1 MPKNTFRRVHVLS
14 LVAASFFVAGVAD
27 AAPPTKEE
35 CVDAHGRGQD
45 LREKGQLA
53 RARATFLVCAN
64 PVCPSLVQS
73 DCAHYGDDLDRL
85 VPTVTFSAR
94 DGAGNDLPNTQV
106 FVDDTQVAS
115 RLDEGKAFDID
126 PGKHV
131 VRFVHDGKEVTL
143 KVVVSQGEKA
153 RPFNAVF
160 GDPKPQTAAGAGGAE
175 GGKTEPKEP
184 EEHRSALPLVVAG
197 IGAAALGTG
206 LALTFVGL
214 GKVPDSCTISS
225 HECAAPP
232 GSPVFEDAKS
242 GVGLANIGMVTSI
255 AGGAVMIGGLVWYFV
270 QPTTKTTTVG
280 VRGVQWT
287 PWASASS
294 AGLGAQGTF

>member
-1 MPKNTFRRVHVLS
+1 MSKNTSRRVHVLS

-35 CVDAHGRGQD
+35 CVDAHGRAQD
-45 LREKGQLA
+45 MREKSQLA

-64 PVCPSLVQS
+64 PACPSLVQA
-73 DCAHYGDDLDRL
+73 DCAHYADELERL
-85 VPTVTFSAR
+85 VPTVTFNAR
-94 DGAGNDLPNTQV
+94 DGAGADLPNTQV

-115 RLDEGKAFDID
+115 RLDEGKAFDIE

-131 VRFVHDGKEVTL
+131 VRFVHDGKEVPV

-153 RPFNAVF
+153 RPISAVF
-160 GDPKPQTAAGAGGAE
+160 GDPKPATPAGGASTD

-184 EEHRSALPLVVAG
+184 KEHRSALPLVVAG

-214 GKVPDSCTISS
+214 GKVPDSCKVSS

-232 GSPVFEDAKS
+232 GSPVFDDAKN
-242 GVGLANIGMVTSI
+242 GVGLANIGLVTSI

-280 VRGVQWT
+280 RGVQWT

-294 AGLGAQGTF
+294 AGLGAHGTF